1 MSLQFPPLLESNPQA
16 VPKSCP
22 LITLIAV
29 VLVPA
34 GGLKSQDNPDSKQP
48 QAASLGVGGR
58 VLEARKVEFWLGQ
71 EG

>member
-1 MSLQFPPLLESNPQA
+1 MSLQFPPPVESNPHA

-29 VLVPA
+29 ELVPE
-34 GGLKSQDNPDSKQP
+34 GGLKVQAKLDSKQP

-58 VLEARKVEFWLGQ
+58 VLEARKLEFWLGH

>member
-1 MSLQFPPLLESNPQA
+1 MSSQFPLLDESNPQA

-29 VLVPA
+29 ELVPE
-34 GGLKSQDNPDSKQP
+34 GGLKTQAKLGSKQL

-58 VLEARKVEFWLGQ
+58 VVEARKVEFWLGQ

>member
-1 MSLQFPPLLESNPQA
+1 MSLQSPPLLESNPQA

-22 LITLIAV
+22 LITLTAV
-29 VLVPA
+29 VFVPA
-34 GGLKSQDNPDSKQP
+34 GGLKSQANPDSKQL

-58 VLEARKVEFWLGQ
+58 VLEARKVEFWLGH